1 MKVAIAGAG
10 AVGRSIARELIAAGH
25 EVTLF
30 ERLASHIDVDAV
42 SGATW
47 RTKEAVLGAGG
58 RWYGVWRLDAR
69 TPAAASAAPEHITL
83 DTCKVDDR

>member
-1 MKVAIAGAG
+1 MRQPDIEIYLKDADQQAVTVWLGEAIGP
-10 AVGRSIARELIAAGH
+10 
-25 EVTLF
+25 
-30 ERLASHIDVDAV
+30 V

-47 RTKEAVLGAGG
+47 RTKEAVLGADG

-69 TPAAASAAPEHITL
+69 TPAAAYAAPEHITL